1 MRTTFSLNFL
11 EYPRKVYRPKGR
23 VWLVFL
29 SLKTKFV
36 AGDQVLVLDLIIL
49 YLILKSFFV
58 STSRVDSHSDHY
70 IS

>member
-1 MRTTFSLNFL
+1 MRTTVSLNFL
-11 EYPRKVYRPKGR
+11 EYPGKVYRPKGR

-49 YLILKSFFV
+49 YLILKSFCFY
-58 STSRVDSHSDHY
+58 T
-70 IS
+70 

>member
-11 EYPRKVYRPKGR
+11 EYPGKVYRPKGR

-36 AGDQVLVLDLIIL
+36 VGDQVLVLDLIIL
-49 YLILKSFFV
+49 YLILKSFFCFY
-58 STSRVDSHSDHY
+58 T
-70 IS
+70 